1 MLLRDPRQGGF
12 CPCSL
17 LAGYLNMKMALGYVS
32 HLHRSGIPNLF
43 FLPYTLADGISSQIT
58 LSLHTLRIFQG
69 LPCFSCLYLC
79 LLFLK
84 WYF

>member
-1 MLLRDPRQGGF
+1 
-12 CPCSL
+12 
-17 LAGYLNMKMALGYVS
+17 MKMALGYVS

-69 LPCFSCLYLC
+69 LPC
-79 LLFLK
+79 LLLSLSVSPFFKVVFLEM
-84 WYF
+84 YM